1 MAAASSADAV
11 ETANTSSAYLGFFLV
26 GCLTA
31 LFCSSC
37 SLLLAPLVALAGSE
51 TLEGFL
57 IVAVFEGLVGLTG
70 LVLVTGVVGVDFFVA
85 FFVGGLT
92 TFDLDNWEVLEGV
105 FAYLVVGF
113 VHTV

>member
-1 MAAASSADAV
+1 MAAASSADVV

-57 IVAVFEGLVGLTG
+57 TLVVFEGLAGLAR
-70 LVLVTGVVGVDFFVA
+70 LVLVTGVVGADLFVA
-85 FFVGGLT
+85 FFDGGLT
-92 TFDLDNWEVLEGV
+92 TFDLDD
-105 FAYLVVGF
+105 
-113 VHTV
+113 

>member
-1 MAAASSADAV
+1 MAAASSADKV

-31 LFCSSC
+31 LFCSS
-37 SLLLAPLVALAGSE
+37 SSRLLAPLVALAGSE

-57 IVAVFEGLVGLTG
+57 ILGFFESLAGLAR
-70 LVLVTGVVGVDFFVA
+70 LVLVTGVVGADLFVA

-92 TFDLDNWEVLEGV
+92 TFDLDD
-105 FAYLVVGF
+105 
-113 VHTV
+113 

>member
-1 MAAASSADAV
+1 MAAASSADVV
-11 ETANTSSAYLGFFLV
+11 ETTKQSSAYLVFFLV

-37 SLLLAPLVALAGSE
+37 SRLLAPLVALAGSE

-57 IVAVFEGLVGLTG
+57 ITVVFEGLVGLAG

-92 TFDLDNWEVLEGV
+92 TFDLDD
-105 FAYLVVGF
+105 
-113 VHTV
+113 